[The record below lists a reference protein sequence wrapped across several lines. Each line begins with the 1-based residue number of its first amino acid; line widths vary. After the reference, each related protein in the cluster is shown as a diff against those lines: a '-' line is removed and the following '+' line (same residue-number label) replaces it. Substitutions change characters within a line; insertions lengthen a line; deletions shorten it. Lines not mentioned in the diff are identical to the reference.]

1 MKLETAM
8 RIRRTLLLGFVAS
21 AAMFL
26 YSTLQYQSVWKLK
39 IDDYAGGPSSGFK
52 LFLANVFL
60 ATLSAFICAA
70 AGTFLSKR
78 YNLPGEG
85 DPEGLPRLWRLYLS
99 AGLIAMP
106 LGYFMHDRI
115 FLVGTAVHGWPSIIP
130 DSFTGA
136 GAQILHGVF
145 FKEVVFRFGMLTLF
159 AGLFRGNRNWW
170 AVGGTAAF
178 MAGMSMKELSF
189 AGHAVG
195 YDLITLSTFGWALII
210 NAALGAVYIKKGL
223 WPAMALRACIDI
235 RYFIYLF

>member
-1 MKLETAM
+1 MLSFM
-8 RIRRTLLLGFVAS
+8 AS

-26 YSTLQYQSVWKLK
+26 YSALQYHSAWKPK
-39 IDDYAGGPSSGFK
+39 IDDYAGGQNAGVN
-52 LFLANVFL
+52 LFLASVLL

-70 AGTFLSKR
+70 VGSFLSKR

-85 DPEGLPRLWRLYLS
+85 DLKDLPRLWKLYLP

-115 FLVGTAVHGWPSIIP
+115 FLMGTAVHGWAPIVP
-130 DSFTGA
+130 DSLPKA
-136 GAQILHGVF
+136 GAQMLHGVF

-178 MAGMSMKELSF
+178 TAGMSIKELSF

-195 YDLITLSTFGWALII
+195 YDLTTLSAFGWALII

-235 RYFIYLF
+235 RYFIYPFLNIFVYYQ